1 MLNSKRIV
9 HENKEIK
16 RIVQENKEIKAFLKD
31 YGMQWVG
38 VGQPPS
44 GASSVSSSSAQS
56 PDSAAGHSPETA
68 LGARDLKLNEGLW
81 QPGVALGQRAMQL
94 HDGMRLND
102 AMQLND
108 ASGPEALGVGF
119 DPVRMTCEIFV
130 AHPLSHLC
138 LVRLF
143 RV

>member
-1 MLNSKRIV
+1 MLNS
-9 HENKEIK
+9 K

-81 QPGVALGQRAMQL
+81 QPGVALGQRAM
-94 HDGMRLND
+94 HLND
-102 AMQLND
+102 D
-108 ASGPEALGVGF
+108 SGPEALGVGF

-130 AHPLSHLC
+130 AHH
-138 LVRLF
+138 V
-143 RV
+143 